1 MNRYPIWKYIVLLVV
16 LLIALVYA
24 LPNIFGKQP
33 AIQLSAKNSST
44 LLNHHKMTHVID
56 FLHQKDVDVSSAHL
70 KSNKIVLLFNNVNVQ
85 EKAHH
90 FLKKHYEDQYN
101 IAMSLQS
108 TEPKWLH
115 ALGAYPMR
123 WGLDLQGGVHL
134 LLQVDT
140 QQVIEGNVKSQVNSV
155 PNLLRQ
161 HNIHYQNVKKHKQGF
176 KVRFANDNL
185 MKQALPL
192 LRNNYGDYQWHV
204 GDHHTLKG
212 QLSDQ
217 AIQHTREYAIQQT
230 IETLKRRINELGI
243 AEASVQQQGV
253 NQIAVDMPGIQD
265 AAQAKSIL
273 GKTATLQFRLVDTQ
287 HDAAQAASS
296 GQSPPGSQLY
306 HYNNQ
311 PMLLKDR
318 VILKGDA
325 INSASMD
332 FDRNGQP
339 SVSIHMSGQGESR
352 FYRVT
357 GENVGKPL
365 AVVYIETKSHPVKV
379 DGERKIVYKKHE
391 RVINVATIQSA
402 LGSPFQIT
410 GLDSPQEAKNL
421 ALLLRAGALV
431 APVTV
436 IAENNVGPSMGQ
448 QNIHQGL
455 LSLVVGVALVALFM
469 LIYYRVFGLIAD
481 IALLLNLVFIV
492 AIMSLL
498 GAVLSFPGIAGIV
511 LTLGMAVD
519 ANVLIFERI
528 REELRNGLTVQA
540 AIHAGY
546 EKAFATIVDA
556 NVTTLIAGIVLFSI
570 GTGAIKGFAVT
581 LTIGIVTSMLTS
593 ISYTRAIVNLY
604 FGRRRLKQLPIGI
617 RVNKNKGEKA

>member
-1 MNRYPIWKYIVLLVV
+1 MNRYPVWKYILLFVLLV
-16 LLIALVYA
+16 IALVYA
-24 LPNIFGKQP
+24 LPNIFGKDP
-33 AIQLSAKNSST
+33 AIQMTPSESST
-44 LLNHHKMTHVID
+44 NLSHSQLTEVVS
-56 FLHQKDVDVSSAHL
+56 FLHKNDVELNTGKLKD
-70 KSNKIVLLFNNVNVQ
+70 NKMVLLFPNVNTQ

-90 FLKKHYEDQYN
+90 YLKEHYSDQFN

-108 TEPKWLH
+108 AEPKWLN

-140 QQVIEGNVKSQVNSV
+140 KQVIQSNVKSQVNNV
-155 PNLLRQ
+155 PNLLRE
-161 HNIHYQNVKKHKQGF
+161 HNIHYQDIDKQQHGF
-176 KVRFANDNL
+176 HIQFASRKL
-185 MKQALPL
+185 LKQALPI
-192 LRNNYGDYQWHV
+192 LRKNYGDYEWHI
-204 GDHHTLKG
+204 GNEHTLKAK
-212 QLSDQ
+212 LSDE
-217 AIQHTREYAIQQT
+217 AIHRTRQTAIQQT
-230 IETLKRRINELGI
+230 METLKRRINELGI
-243 AEASVQQQGV
+243 AESSVQQQGA

-265 AAQAKSIL
+265 AAQARSIL

-287 HDAAQAASS
+287 HDAAQAANA
-296 GQSPPGSQLY
+296 QQAPAGSELY
-306 HYNNQ
+306 EYEDR
-311 PMLLKDR
+311 PVLLKDR

-325 INSASMD
+325 INSASTS

-352 FYRVT
+352 FYHIT
-357 GENVGKPL
+357 SQNVGKPL
-365 AVVYIETKSHPVKV
+365 AVVYIETKSHPIQV

-436 IAENNVGPSMGQ
+436 VAENNVGPSMGQ

-455 LSLVVGVALVALFM
+455 FSLVLGVALVALFM
-469 LIYYRVFGLIAD
+469 LVYYRLFGLIAD
-481 IALLLNLVFIV
+481 IALVLNLVFIV
-492 AIMSLL
+492 AIMSVL

-617 RVNKNKGEKA
+617 RVHKNKGENA

>member
-1 MNRYPIWKYIVLLVV
+1 MNRYPVWKYIVLLVV
-16 LLIALVYA
+16 LLVALVYA
-24 LPNIFGKQP
+24 LPNIFGKTP
-33 AIQLSAKNSST
+33 AIQMTSQQSSKQLGHDNLAK
-44 LLNHHKMTHVID
+44 VIH
-56 FLHQKDVDVSSAHL
+56 FLD
-70 KSNKIVLLFNNVNVQ
+70 NKGVNVTAGRLEDNQ
-85 EKAHH
+85 ITVLFPSVSTQQKAHH
-90 FLKKHYEDQYN
+90 YLKKQFRDQYN
-101 IAMSLQS
+101 IAMSLES
-108 TEPKWLH
+108 AAPKWLR
-115 ALGAYPMR
+115 AIGAVPMR

-140 QQVIEGNVKSQVNSV
+140 KQVIQGNVKSQVNSV
-155 PNLLRQ
+155 PNLLR
-161 HNIHYQNVKKHKQGF
+161 KHGVHFKDVSKQKRGF
-176 KVRFANDNL
+176 KVTFANEKL
-185 MKQALPL
+185 LKQALPL
-192 LRNNYGDYQWHV
+192 LRNNYGNYNWSR
-204 GDHHTLKG
+204 GNHHTLQA
-212 QLSDQ
+212 QLSQ
-217 AIQHTREYAIQQT
+217 HALHHTREYAVQQT

-243 AEASVQQQGV
+243 AESSVQQQGT
-253 NQIAVDMPGIQD
+253 NQVAVDLPGIQD

-287 HDAAQAASS
+287 HDAQAAQS
-296 GQSPPGSQLY
+296 GQTPPGSELY
-306 HYNNQ
+306 HHNGR
-311 PMLLKDR
+311 PILLKDR
-318 VILKGDA
+318 VILKGDS
-325 INSASMD
+325 INSASTA
-332 FDRNGQP
+332 FDRNGRP
-339 SVSIHMSGQGESR
+339 SVKISMSGQGESR
-352 FYRVT
+352 FYNIT

-365 AVVYIETKSHPVKV
+365 AVVYIETKSHPIQVN
-379 DGERKIVYKKHE
+379 GHRKIIYKKHE

-436 IAENNVGPSMGQ
+436 IAEHNVGPSMGQ
-448 QNIHQGL
+448 QNIHQGMM
-455 LSLVVGVALVALFM
+455 SLAIGMGLVALFM
-469 LIYYRVFGLIAD
+469 LIYYGLFGLIAD

-492 AIMSLL
+492 AVMSLL

-556 NVTTLIAGIVLFSI
+556 NVTTLIAGIVLFSV

-604 FGRRRLKQLPIGI
+604 FGGKRLQQLPIGI
-617 RVNKNKGEKA
+617 RVGKHKGGDK

>member
-1 MNRYPIWKYIVLLVV
+1 MNRYPAWKYIVLLVV
-16 LLIALVYA
+16 LLVALVYA
-24 LPNIFGKQP
+24 LPNIFGKTP
-33 AIQLSAKNSST
+33 AIQMTSQQSSKQLAHHNLAKVVHFLDQKGVDVTKGRLQDNQMT
-44 LLNHHKMTHVID
+44 LLFPN
-56 FLHQKDVDVSSAHL
+56 VST
-70 KSNKIVLLFNNVNVQ
+70 Q
-85 EKAHH
+85 QKAHH
-90 FLKKHYEDQYN
+90 YLKKHFRNQYN
-101 IAMSLQS
+101 IAMSLES
-108 TEPKWLH
+108 AAPEWLR
-115 ALGAYPMR
+115 AIGAVPMR

-140 QQVIEGNVKSQVNSV
+140 KQVIQGNIKSQVNSV
-155 PNLLRQ
+155 PNLLRK
-161 HNIHYQNVKKHKQGF
+161 NGIHFKAVNKHKQGF
-176 KVRFANDNL
+176 QVTFANDKL
-185 MKQALPL
+185 LKQALPI
-192 LRNNYGDYQWHV
+192 LRKNYGDYNWSHA
-204 GDHHTLKG
+204 DHHVLRAK
-212 QLSDQ
+212 LSKH
-217 AIQHTREYAIQQT
+217 ALHHTREYAVQQT

-243 AEASVQQQGV
+243 AESSVQQQGT
-253 NQIAVDMPGIQD
+253 NQVAVDLPGIQD

-287 HDAAQAASS
+287 HDAQAAKS
-296 GQSPPGSQLY
+296 GQTPPGSELY
-306 HYNNQ
+306 NYNGR

-318 VILKGDA
+318 VILKGNS
-325 INSASMD
+325 INSASTA
-332 FDRNGQP
+332 FDRNGRP
-339 SVSIHMSGQGESR
+339 SVKIRMSGQGESR
-352 FYRVT
+352 FYNIT

-365 AVVYIETKSHPVKV
+365 AVVYIETKSHPIKV
-379 DGERKIVYKKHE
+379 NGHRKIVYKKHE

-436 IAENNVGPSMGQ
+436 IAEHNVGPSMGQ
-448 QNIHQGL
+448 QNIHQGMM
-455 LSLVVGVALVALFM
+455 SLAIGMGLVALFM
-469 LIYYRVFGLIAD
+469 LIYYSVFGLIAD

-492 AIMSLL
+492 AVMSLL

-546 EKAFATIVDA
+546 EKAFGTIVDA

-604 FGRRRLKQLPIGI
+604 FGGKRLQQLPIGI
-617 RVNKNKGEKA
+617 RVGKHKGGNK

>member
-1 MNRYPIWKYIVLLVV
+1 MNRYPLWKYILLLVV
-16 LLIALVYA
+16 LLIAIIYA
-24 LPNIFGKQP
+24 LPNVFGKDP
-33 AIQLSAKNSST
+33 AIQLSPANNSNQLTKQDLSEIT
-44 LLNHHKMTHVID
+44 QLLHK
-56 FLHQKDVDVSSAHL
+56 QDVDFNSASL
-70 KSNKIVLLFNNVNVQ
+70 KNHKVILLFPNVSQQ

-90 FLKKHYEDQYN
+90 YLKKDYSQQYN

-108 TEPKWLH
+108 AEPKWLN

-140 QQVIEGNVKSQVNSV
+140 QQVINGNIKSQVNSV
-155 PNLLRQ
+155 PNLLRE
-161 HNIHYQNVKKHKQGF
+161 HDIHYQSVNKHKQGF
-176 KVRFANDNL
+176 HIQFANSEL
-185 MKQALPL
+185 LKKALPV
-192 LRNNYGDYQWHV
+192 LRKNYGDYNWHV
-204 GDHHTLKG
+204 GEDHTLQAK
-212 QLSDQ
+212 LSDH
-217 AIQHTREYAIQQT
+217 AIDHTREYAVQQT

-243 AEASVQQQGV
+243 GDATVQQQGA

-273 GKTATLQFRLVDTQ
+273 GKTATLQFRLVDTK
-287 HDAAQAASS
+287 HDAAQAD
-296 GQSPPGSQLY
+296 QSNQAPPGSELY
-306 HYNNQ
+306 HYNGR
-311 PMLLKDR
+311 PLLLKDR

-325 INSASMD
+325 INSASTG
-332 FDRNGQP
+332 FDKNGRP
-339 SVSIHMSGQGESR
+339 SVNIHMSGQGESR
-352 FYRVT
+352 FYRIT
-357 GENVGKPL
+357 GKNVGKPL
-365 AVVYIETKSHPVKV
+365 AVVYIETKSHPIKV
-379 DGERKIVYKKHE
+379 DGKRKIVYKKHE

-410 GLDSPQEAKNL
+410 GLDSPHEAKNL

-448 QNIHQGL
+448 QNIHQGMF
-455 LSLVVGVALVALFM
+455 SLVLGVALVAFFM
-469 LIYYRVFGLIAD
+469 LIYYRLFGLIAD
-481 IALLLNLVFIV
+481 IALLLNLIFIV

-540 AIHAGY
+540 SIHAGY
-546 EKAFATIVDA
+546 EKALATIVDA

-617 RVNKNKGEKA
+617 RVNKNKGDKA